1 MWPFGNEPAAP
12 QNGAIGLGQ
21 QQSFGQHPQFGQQ
34 YNSPY
39 GQQQQQGMMGSFMGG
54 ATNNAYNPNQ
64 QMVPPSELEMVSMLL
79 HHQKPVDQFLMGPNL
94 NSLISIIANVVNLS
108 MVEFFRNAKF
118 TEDKEGN
125 LAIDV
130 ASLPQQYQTL
140 SPENVTAE
148 MTKMQAA
155 CNQTVQQSLMEQ
167 QQLLAMAQQSSMQ
180 GMLEGALSD
189 PGVMEKAGAGM
200 GSLVRGVVG
209 LR

>member
-12 QNGAIGLGQ
+12 QNGAMGLGQ

-34 YNSPY
+34 YGSPY

-54 ATNNAYNPNQ
+54 ATNGAYNPNQ

-180 GMLEGALSD
+180 GMLEGALAD
-189 PGVMEKAGAGM
+189 PGVMEKAGGAM
-200 GSLVRGVVG
+200 GGLVRGVVG